1 MKVSAKGV
9 VTKIR
14 VIQNL
19 PNILVRFTLKCNDQ
33 SFNCVVANKDIVNRV
48 LMFPNETN
56 GVAIYGHMNNR
67 KQLVVEKLTTQDT
80 VSYYRK
86 GA

>member
-19 PNILVRFTLKCNDQ
+19 PTVLVRFTLIYKDKT
-33 SFNCVVANKDIVNRV
+33 FNCISADKDIVNKV
-48 LMFPNETN
+48 LMLPEETN
-56 GVAIYGHMNNR
+56 DVAIYGHMNNR
-67 KQLVVEKLTTQDT
+67 KQLVVEKLATNY
-80 VSYYRK
+80 VRC
-86 GA
+86 AV